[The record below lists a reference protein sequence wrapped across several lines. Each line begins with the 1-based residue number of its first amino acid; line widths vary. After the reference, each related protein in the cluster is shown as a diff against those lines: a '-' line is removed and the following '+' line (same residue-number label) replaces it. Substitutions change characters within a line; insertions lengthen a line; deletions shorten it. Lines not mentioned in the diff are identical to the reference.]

1 MPAKFQVRRFPRQLR
16 DFEKEAPKAVYATRG
31 RVSGLPLPF
40 RPQLYSST
48 ARLPS
53 TVTRLQRHKKK
64 RRRTD
69 ADAPVSSHCRVF
81 FLITFGRASSLAQ
94 SLSRCSLCLS
104 WSESSS
110 TRLLAPLA
118 LSASAI
124 ARARAASASTLLVL
138 MVSPFVIAERESK
151 GRRKDTRVA
160 SVP

>member
-1 MPAKFQVRRFPRQLR
+1 MPAKFRIRRFPRQLR

-31 RVSGLPLPF
+31 RVSGLRLPF
-40 RPQLYSST
+40 RPEQYSST

-53 TVTRLQRHKKK
+53 TVTRLQRQKRK

-69 ADAPVSSHCRVF
+69 AGALVSSHCRVF

-110 TRLLAPLA
+110 ARLLAPLA

-138 MVSPFVIAERESK
+138 MVSPFVIAERA
-151 GRRKDTRVA
+151 KDAERIREFA
-160 SVP
+160 SVL